1 MGPML
6 GDSKR
11 GRLRK
16 VMDLTGRGPDG
27 HPGVQGRATA
37 RAGGG
42 IMVRDAIG
50 MFRTAQRAAGVAP
63 LPTRLAVA
71 GPMARPPALP
81 QHLRRRFGQ
90 PITRRRFATVG
101 TVKPE
106 AALQLRDARGLDS
119 DRGAKL
125 GNHGITVREGRRQS
139 RDPVSQCLKIVNHHS

>member
-1 MGPML
+1 MGPMR

-42 IMVRDAIG
+42 IMVSNAIG
-50 MFRTAQRAAGVAP
+50 MFGTAQRATCMAP

-71 GPMARPPALP
+71 GPAAGPLA

-90 PITRRRFATVG
+90 PITRRRLATVG

-106 AALQLRDARGLDS
+106 AALQLSNARGLNS
-119 DRGAKL
+119 
-125 GNHGITVREGRRQS
+125 NHSITIREGRRQS
-139 RDPVSQCLKIVNHHS
+139 RDPMGP